1 MTLIHLARSK
11 FVRAYMCSF
20 VGVSLYLDG
29 GRVVV
34 GDCWCTHGYCVPM
47 PTQHAIPAGSVNEY
61 QQGWEVNRNIM

>member
-1 MTLIHLARSK
+1 MFS
-11 FVRAYMCSF
+11 V

-34 GDCWCTHGYCVPM
+34 GDCWCTRGYCVPM